1 MRSCPATPVGS
12 LLPPPRRPLKV
23 MTKSDLIEEVSRVTE
38 VTRRDAELI
47 VESVL
52 GSIVQALRAGDKVQL
67 RGFGT
72 FRVRQRGGRMGRN
85 PKTGSQ
91 VQVHPKRVPYF
102 RPSTGLLELIN
113 KPHVSRGG
121 RG

>member
-1 MRSCPATPVGS
+1 
-12 LLPPPRRPLKV
+12 

-52 GSIVQALRAGDKVQL
+52 GSIVQTLRAGDKVQL

-72 FRVRQRGGRMGRN
+72 FRVRQRGGRVGRN

-91 VQVHPKRVPYF
+91 VQVPPKRVPYF
-102 RPSTGLLELIN
+102 RPSTGLLKLIN
-113 KPHVSRGG
+113 GPPVGRGSRGVSS
-121 RG
+121 

>member
-1 MRSCPATPVGS
+1 
-12 LLPPPRRPLKV
+12 

-52 GSIVQALRAGDKVQL
+52 GSIVQALRAGDKVEL

-72 FRVRQRGGRMGRN
+72 FRVRQRRGHTGRN
-85 PKTGSQ
+85 PKTGQQ
-91 VQVHPKRVPYF
+91 VEVPPKRVPYF
-102 RPSTGLLELIN
+102 RPSKGLLELIN
-113 KPHVSRGG
+113 GSSVDRGV
-121 RG
+121 RGAFSG

>member
-1 MRSCPATPVGS
+1 
-12 LLPPPRRPLKV
+12 

-38 VTRRDAELI
+38 VTRRDEELI

-52 GSIVQALRAGDKVQL
+52 GSIVQTLRAVDKVQL
-67 RGFGT
+67 RGFGS
-72 FRVRQRGGRMGRN
+72 FRTRQRRGRIGRN

-91 VQVHPKRVPYF
+91 IQVPPTRVSYF

-113 KPHVSRGG
+113 GPPMSRGQQG
-121 RG
+121 DSS

>member
-1 MRSCPATPVGS
+1 
-12 LLPPPRRPLKV
+12 

-67 RGFGT
+67 RGFGS
-72 FRVRQRGGRMGRN
+72 FRTRQRRGRIGRN
-85 PKTGSQ
+85 PKTGEQ
-91 VQVHPKRVPYF
+91 VQVPPKRVPYL
-102 RPSTGLLELIN
+102 RPSTGLPALIN
-113 KPHVSRGG
+113 GPPVSRGS
-121 RG
+121 RGV

>member
-1 MRSCPATPVGS
+1 
-12 LLPPPRRPLKV
+12 
-23 MTKSDLIEEVSRVTE
+23 MTKSDLIEEVSHVTE
-38 VTRRDAELI
+38 VNRRDAELI

-67 RGFGT
+67 RGFGS
-72 FRVRQRGGRMGRN
+72 FRTRQRRGRIGRN

-91 VQVHPKRVPYF
+91 IQVPPKRVPYF

-113 KPHVSRGG
+113 GPLVSRGS
-121 RG
+121 RGGSS